1 MIKTLF
7 PLDKLL
13 AGVKDI
19 PLKDM
24 TETEKKEYKSKSIRK
39 QYLYLLEGIL
49 NDYTCPLNEELVSE
63 VVSAVTGR
71 VLNLSK
77 TNNIYELD
85 VKSNYCTKIQIIDK
99 ERRIVDIIE

>member
-1 MIKTLF
+1 MYKTLF

-19 PLKDM
+19 PLMDM

-63 VVSAVTGR
+63 VVSAVAGK

-77 TNNIYELD
+77 TSNIYELE
-85 VKSNYCTKIQIIDK
+85 VKSNYCSKVQIIDK

>member
-1 MIKTLF
+1 MYKTLF

-24 TETEKKEYKSKSIRK
+24 TDSEKKEYKSKSIRK

-63 VVSAVTGR
+63 VVSAVVGKI
-71 VLNLSK
+71 LNLSK
-77 TNNIYELD
+77 TNNIYELE
-85 VKSNYCTKIQIIDK
+85 VKSNYCSKIQIIDK
-99 ERRIVDIIE
+99 EKRIVDIIE

>member
-1 MIKTLF
+1 MNTTLR

-19 PLKDM
+19 PLMDM
-24 TETEKKEYKSKSIRK
+24 TETEKKEYRAKSIRK

-49 NDYTCPLNEELVSE
+49 NDYTCSLNEELVSE
-63 VVSAVTGR
+63 VVSAVAGK
-71 VLNLSK
+71 VLNISK
-77 TNNIYELD
+77 TNNIYELE
-85 VKSNYCTKIQIIDK
+85 VKSNYCSKIQIIDK

>member
-1 MIKTLF
+1 MNTALR

-19 PLKDM
+19 PLMDM

-49 NDYTCPLNEELVSE
+49 NDYTCSLNEELVSE

-85 VKSNYCTKIQIIDK
+85 VKSNYCSKVQIIDK